1 MPQLREPVSSTR
13 TNFLADVMALFGGKQ
28 TRRRKRSRYVVRE
41 GDGGWFI
48 EFSGD
53 SFGPYKDAFEAMM
66 QAIDA
71 AQKLGERGGLTQV
84 QLLGA
89 RGKVRQVWNYGTD
102 PAGLVAV
109 R

>member
-1 MPQLREPVSSTR
+1 MPQLRDTVSTR
-13 TNFLADVMALFGGKQ
+13 TNFIANMMSLVAGRRTQ
-28 TRRRKRSRYVVRE
+28 RRKRSSYIVRE
-41 GDGGWFI
+41 GSDGWFI
-48 EFSGD
+48 EFASEN
-53 SFGPYKDAFEAMM
+53 FGPYKDAFEATM

-84 QLLGA
+84 QLIGP
-89 RGKVRQVWNYGTD
+89 RGRIRQIWNYGSD

>member
-1 MPQLREPVSSTR
+1 MPQLRDPVSSR
-13 TNFLADVMALFGGKQ
+13 TNFIANMMSLFGAKQ
-28 TRRRKRSRYVVRE
+28 PQRRKRSRYTVRE
-41 GDGGWFI
+41 GSDGWFI

-53 SFGPYKDAFEAMM
+53 TFGPYKDAFEAMM

-71 AQKLGERGGLTQV
+71 AQKLGERGSLTQV
-84 QLLGA
+84 QLLGP

>member
-1 MPQLREPVSSTR
+1 MPQLRDTVPVRETIDSLMS
-13 TNFLADVMALFGGKQ
+13 LFGGQ
-28 TRRRKRSRYVVRE
+28 RRRRRKRERYFVRE
-41 GDGGWFI
+41 GADGWFI
-48 EFSGD
+48 EFAGD
-53 SFGPYKDAFEAMM
+53 HFGPYKDAFEAMM

-84 QLLGA
+84 QLLGP